1 MMNDVPHASGKIKV
15 VPITHTASNKIRH
28 WFQDQEVTK
37 YNSHGKLMKPPPDFD
52 SIDPEKQIIW
62 AVCAELQQWV
72 SHAPV
77 SAGMEPAGHKHI
89 GNVMLEI
96 DWINRSAEFSCIFG
110 EKKYW
115 GKGYA
120 TKAIRQ
126 LFEHGFDK
134 LNLHKIWLGTP
145 VTNGAMAHIAEN
157 LGMIEEGMLTDQ
169 MFLEGEY
176 VDVARFG
183 ILRSDWGHIK
193 ILKEIP

>member
-110 EKKYW
+110 EKEYW
-115 GKGYA
+115 GKEYA
-120 TKAIRQ
+120 TKAAMAA
-126 LFEHGFDK
+126 FEHGFNK

-145 VTNGAMAHIAEN
+145 ETNIAMIKIAKK
-157 LGMIEEGMLTDQ
+157 LGMYEEGLLVDQ

-176 VDVARFG
+176 VDV
-183 ILRSDWGHIK
+183 LRYGLTKYQMEHR
-193 ILKEIP
+193 